1 MSSSSPRRSTRSTK
15 GQKKRTRSSG
25 AISDWRWRDL
35 NQDWRQH
42 YIDLGHGRIAKC
54 TLRLLSSSDQQI
66 GEIRSLGL
74 SFAALAVSSISSVTG
89 RIARADKERD
99 LLAYLQAATDRN
111 LELNDVHNG
120 ECTTELAAYHGLEQ
134 ALVYLL
140 DHGCP
145 LKKPGISS
153 KNAVFSAV
161 KNGQHGSLK
170 LMLERRPQ
178 DVRQVIRDE
187 EEDSHRSGHY
197 LSTFWLT
204 MSRMDF
210 AAARMLKYNFS
221 LRLSDIDARKIYMS
235 NRKLKLKG
243 KLANLLREICP
254 DVPNVLHWQE
264 CMHWSFSTTAK
275 REILWL
281 LAASS
286 RHVTEFN
293 PLILPNGVW
302 LRILNYFGRDD
313 FADNDDDVVDNEL

>member
-1 MSSSSPRRSTRSTK
+1 MDDGARYLAATGRPIGCELSSFHLHVFMSTSLPRRSTRSTK
-15 GQKKRTRSSG
+15 GQKKRFRSNG
-25 AISDWRWRDL
+25 AISDWRGL

-54 TLRLLSSSDQQI
+54 TLRLQSSSDDQI

-89 RIARADKERD
+89 GVARAAKERD

-120 ECTTELAAYHGLEQ
+120 VSTTELAAYHGLEQ

-145 LKKPGISS
+145 LKKPGLSFRNALS
-153 KNAVFSAV
+153 LRNAVFSAV
-161 KNGQHGSLK
+161 KNGQHGTLK

-178 DVRQVIRDE
+178 EVRQVIRDE

-210 AAARMLKYNFS
+210 VATRMLKDNFS
-221 LRLSDIDARKIYMS
+221 LTLSDIDAR
-235 NRKLKLKG
+235 NLHVEQEAEAERKARQ
-243 KLANLLREICP
+243 LA
-254 DVPNVLHWQE
+254 
-264 CMHWSFSTTAK
+264 
-275 REILWL
+275 
-281 LAASS
+281 
-286 RHVTEFN
+286 
-293 PLILPNGVW
+293 
-302 LRILNYFGRDD
+302 
-313 FADNDDDVVDNEL
+313 

>member
-120 ECTTELAAYHGLEQ
+120 ECTTELAAYYGLEQ

-145 LKKPGISS
+145 LKKPGTE
-153 KNAVFSAV
+153 KNAVYSAV
-161 KNGQHGSLK
+161 TNGQHGSLK
-170 LMLERRPQ
+170 LMLERRPRE
-178 DVRQVIRDE
+178 VRQVIRNE
-187 EEDSHRSGHY
+187 EGECV
-197 LSTFWLT
+197 STFWLT
-204 MSRMDF
+204 MRRMDF
-210 AAARMLKYNFS
+210 AAARMLKNNFS
-221 LRLSDIDARKIYMS
+221 LRLSDRDVRDIYTRNRARKFT
-235 NRKLKLKG
+235 G